1 MEHNANSI
9 ENGGT
14 TFTSYSHSVKK
25 GGMACLESAL
35 FGSSLLICVAI
46 CVSSLCFGIS
56 GAVFLGEEYTNIP
69 DCASSFRGWG
79 IAMTTLFILAS
90 ENVRKSASSRTYES
104 FSFRSFGAAM
114 VIMSFIPGLIAGLGN
129 RDVLQAH
136 DGCDR
141 SDIPQLITWTK
152 WIIVYNIVLFS
163 LMVIGGA
170 VLMCSGE

>member
-14 TFTSYSHSVKK
+14 TFTSHSHSVKK
-25 GGMACLESAL
+25 GCVVYLERVLIA
-35 FGSSLLICVAI
+35 SSMLIYIAI
-46 CVSSLCFGIS
+46 GVSNVCFGIS
-56 GAVFLGEEYTNIP
+56 GAVFLGEEYNNIP

-79 IAMTTLFILAS
+79 IAITTLCLLAAD
-90 ENVRKSASSRTYES
+90 NVRKSSSFNYES
-104 FSFRSFGAAM
+104 YSTRAFGAAI
-114 VIMSFIPGLIAGLGN
+114 VILSFIPGLVAGLGN

-163 LMVIGGA
+163 LMVIGGT